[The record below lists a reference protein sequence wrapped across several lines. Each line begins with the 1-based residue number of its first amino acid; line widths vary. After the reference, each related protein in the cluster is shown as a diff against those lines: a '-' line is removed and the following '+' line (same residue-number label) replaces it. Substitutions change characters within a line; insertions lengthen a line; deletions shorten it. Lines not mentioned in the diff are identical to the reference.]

1 MRILEI
7 TNYTA
12 GNCGVGMRV
21 LKESKLLSKKGYEVV
36 IFSTNFKKGTNEL
49 CPLEENIEG
58 IKIKRFSAIKSKLAG
73 DSYLI
78 WNFKKEAI
86 KFNPDVIIVHSYRHQ
101 HTTQA
106 LKVAKKLNCKIFLVT
121 HAPFERK
128 DSRLFIQ
135 NIGTQVYDLIIGK
148 KTINQYDKVISITK
162 WELPYLYNL
171 GLKNKNIEY
180 IPNGIDNG
188 FFKPIKKI
196 KNIKK
201 IVYLGRISP
210 IKQLENLIEA
220 MTHLDKMKCLI
231 RGPVE
236 IGYYNNLIKI
246 IKTKNIKNVEIINEA
261 YNSLQQL
268 NILDKSDIFVLPS
281 KTEGMPQSL
290 IEAMAR
296 GKIVVASDNLA
307 SRDIIANRKNGFLY
321 ENGNSKNLAEVIL
334 SIKELDNSKLN
345 QIAKEARKTVEK
357 FNWNKIISKL
367 ENVLNSKL

>member
-49 CPLEENIEG
+49 CHLEENIEG

-290 IEAMAR
+290 IEAMTR

>member
-106 LKVAKKLNCKIFLVT
+106 LKVAKKLN
-121 HAPFERK
+121 
-128 DSRLFIQ
+128 
-135 NIGTQVYDLIIGK
+135 
-148 KTINQYDKVISITK
+148 QYDKVISITK

-231 RGPVE
+231 RGPAE

-268 NILDKSDIFVLPS
+268 NILDKSDIFVLTS

-290 IEAMAR
+290 IEAMTR

>member
-49 CPLEENIEG
+49 CHLEENIEG

>member
-290 IEAMAR
+290 IEAMTR

>member
-49 CPLEENIEG
+49 CHLEENIEG

-231 RGPVE
+231 RGPAE

-290 IEAMAR
+290 IEAMTR